1 MTDPN
6 ENLFTPLTFGQTLK
20 RAFVIF
26 GRHWITFLCL
36 LLFLLTPLL
45 VILITTGFYY
55 SLNVSTLQQGE
66 IPQNFGVFAAALMV
80 ESIIYMVFAIA
91 TKASLT
97 QVVLDSYAGIFP
109 IHGCVSFKKTLS
121 RFPTLLCFAVIL
133 WLILFVSTILPAGL
147 WAAYMNTGSTVWL
160 ILAIVVTVICFV
172 WVVYLSVSL
181 VCTMPAILA
190 ERRLSAT
197 NSMRRSHYLS
207 IGYFCYI
214 FSATFLIVAAAYCV
228 VLVLGPFAHFVN
240 IILFPILSILSTVI
254 YLNLRVC
261 KEDLTR
267 ETLATELGVDVL
279 QPEVPMMATGMPV
292 MMEDIPIAEKEENDI
307 I

>member
-147 WAAYMNTGSTVWL
+147 WAAYMNTGRRVLEFLALFYTL
-160 ILAIVVTVICFV
+160 LTHRILTI
-172 WVVYLSVSL
+172 L
-181 VCTMPAILA
+181 VLLTTARFGLFL
-190 ERRLSAT
+190 RLS
-197 NSMRRSHYLS
+197 
-207 IGYFCYI
+207 
-214 FSATFLIVAAAYCV
+214 
-228 VLVLGPFAHFVN
+228 
-240 IILFPILSILSTVI
+240 
-254 YLNLRVC
+254 
-261 KEDLTR
+261 
-267 ETLATELGVDVL
+267 
-279 QPEVPMMATGMPV
+279 
-292 MMEDIPIAEKEENDI
+292 
-307 I
+307 